1 MRKPFGLRQQFFA
14 IAAGGMILMG
24 LALSSAVGMVAGDQV
39 KQDLGQEL
47 AELAFHMGDKF
58 DRGMWARQGEVAL
71 LAENQAIRTPTDPAE
86 ARRLLNRL
94 QITVPLFS
102 WIGLLAPDGTVLVAT
117 GGILENK
124 SISHRP
130 VYREA
135 KDHLFVGD
143 VHDAKLLAEKLP
155 NPSGDPMRFVD
166 ISQPLHDDT
175 GRLIG
180 ILATHLSW
188 SWAREIEQT
197 LVGGARHADDI
208 ELFIVN
214 NKGEVLLSPG
224 DQGVFSTLEL
234 KSIAMA
240 AGNTRGWTV
249 ERWPDGRDY
258 LTGYAREQG
267 YKSYPGL
274 GWTIL
279 ARRPVESAFLP
290 VWKLQVTIA
299 AIAGVFA
306 VGFALA
312 FWLLAGTVTRPLRK
326 LADAA
331 DALAAKGDG
340 VLPQLGGADEIHRLS
355 ASLRALVLALTSSEH
370 RAARMQDLANRDRL
384 TGLANRAA
392 LDALLDHLLPEARR
406 NQRPIACLYLDL
418 DGFKP
423 VNDTLGHQ
431 AGDTVLQVVAERL
444 RTALRGQDVAVR
456 LGGDEF
462 VAVLTIDGD
471 DWRTEAQ
478 ACATRIIAA
487 LTHPIDVDGGS
498 AKVGTSIGIAAW
510 PDHGNDFVQVMAR
523 ADKALYQAKR
533 GGKNRAVFAD

>member
-39 KQDLGQEL
+39 KRDLGQEL

-94 QITVPLFS
+94 QTSVPLFS
-102 WIGLLAPDGTVLVAT
+102 WIGLLAPDGRVVSAT
-117 GGILENK
+117 GGILEGQN
-124 SISHRP
+124 ISHRP

-135 KDHLFVGD
+135 KDNLFVGD
-143 VHDAKLLAEKLP
+143 VHDAKLLAEKLS
-155 NPSGDPMRFVD
+155 NPKGEPMRFVD
-166 ISQPLHDDT
+166 ISQPLHDDK

-197 LVGGARHADDI
+197 LVGGARHANDI

-234 KSIAMA
+234 KSITLA
-240 AGNTRGWTV
+240 ADNTRGWTV

-299 AIAGVFA
+299 AIGGVFA

-331 DALAAKGDG
+331 DELAARGDG

-370 RAARMQDLANRDRL
+370 RAASMQDLAHRDRL

-392 LDALLDHLLPEARR
+392 LDALLDHLLPQARR

-423 VNDTLGHQ
+423 INDTLGHQ

-471 DWRTEAQ
+471 DWRAEAQ

-487 LTHPIDVDGGS
+487 LTHPVDVDGRS

-510 PDHGNDFVQVMAR
+510 PDHGNDFAQVMAK
-523 ADKALYQAKR
+523 ADEALYQAKR

>member
-1 MRKPFGLRQQFFA
+1 MRKAFGLRQQFFA

-24 LALSSAVGMVAGDQV
+24 LALGSAVGVVAGDQLKRDV
-39 KQDLGQEL
+39 GQEL

-71 LAENQAIRTPTDPAE
+71 LAENQAIRAPDNPAE
-86 ARRLLNRL
+86 VRRLLNHL
-94 QITVPLFS
+94 QTSVPLFS
-102 WIGLLAPDGTVLVAT
+102 WIGLLAPDGQVIAAT
-117 GGILENK
+117 GGILEGKN
-124 SISHRP
+124 ISHRP

-135 KDHLFVGD
+135 KDNLFIGD

-155 NPSGDPMRFVD
+155 NPSGEPMRFVD
-166 ISQPLHDDT
+166 ISQPLHDKN

-188 SWAREIEQT
+188 SWAREIEET
-197 LVGGARHADDI
+197 LVGGVRHADDI
-208 ELFIVN
+208 ELFVVN
-214 NKGEVLLSPG
+214 NKSEVLLSPR
-224 DQGVFSTLEL
+224 DQGLFTSLEL
-234 KSIAMA
+234 KSIALA
-240 AGNTRGWTV
+240 ADNTRGWTV
-249 ERWPDGRDY
+249 ERWPDGRQY

-267 YKSYPGL
+267 YQSYPGL

-279 ARRPVESAFLP
+279 ARRPVENAFLP

-299 AIAGVFA
+299 TIGGVFA
-306 VGFALA
+306 VGFALL
-312 FWLLAGTVTRPLRK
+312 FWFLAGTVTRPLLK

-331 DALAAKGDG
+331 DELAAKGDG
-340 VLPQLGGADEIHRLS
+340 VLPQLGGTEEIHRLS

-370 RAARMQDLANRDRL
+370 RAASMQDLAHRDRL

-392 LDALLDHLLPEARR
+392 LDALLAHLLPEGRR
-406 NQRPIACLYLDL
+406 DNRPVVCMYLDL

-423 VNDTLGHQ
+423 INDTLGHQ
-431 AGDTVLQVVAERL
+431 AGDRVLQVVAERL
-444 RTALRGQDVAVR
+444 RTALRGQDVPVR

-462 VAVLTIDGD
+462 VAVLTVDGD
-471 DWRTEAQ
+471 DWRSEAQ

-487 LTHPIDVDGGS
+487 LTDPIDVDGRS

-510 PDHGNDFVQVMAR
+510 PDHGDEFPQVMAR
-523 ADKALYQAKR
+523 ADEALYQAKR
-533 GGKNRAVFAD
+533 SGKNRAVFAD

>member
-24 LALSSAVGMVAGDQV
+24 LALSSAVGVIAGDQI
-39 KQDLGQEL
+39 KRDLGQEL

-58 DRGMWARQGEVAL
+58 DRGMWSRQGELAL
-71 LAENQAIRTPTDPAE
+71 LAENQVIRAPTNPKE

-94 QITVPLFS
+94 QSSVPLFS
-102 WIGLLAPDGTVLVAT
+102 WIGLLAADGTVVAAT
-117 GGILENK
+117 GGVLETKN
-124 SISHRP
+124 ISHRP
-130 VYREA
+130 VYKEA
-135 KDHLFVGD
+135 KDSLFIGD
-143 VHDAKLLAEKLP
+143 VHDAKLLAEKLL
-155 NPSGDPMRFVD
+155 NPSGEPMRFVD
-166 ISQPLHDDT
+166 ISQPLHDEH
-175 GRLIG
+175 GNLIG

-188 SWAREIEQT
+188 SWAREIEET
-197 LVGGARHADDI
+197 LVGSVRHADDI
-208 ELFIVN
+208 DLFIVN
-214 NKGEVLLSPG
+214 NQGEVLLSPR
-224 DQGVFSTLEL
+224 DQGLFDKLTLN
-234 KSIAMA
+234 SIALA
-240 AGNTRGWTV
+240 TRDDRGWTV

-267 YKSYPGL
+267 YQSYPGL

-279 ARRPVESAFLP
+279 ARRPVENAFVP

-299 AIAGVFA
+299 AIGGFFA
-306 VGFALA
+306 IGFALA
-312 FWLLAGTVTRPLRK
+312 FWFLAGSVTRPLLK

-331 DALAAKGDG
+331 DELATKGDG

-355 ASLRALVLALTSSEH
+355 TSLRALVLALTSSER
-370 RAARMQDLANRDRL
+370 RAASMEDLAHRDRL

-392 LDALLDHLLPEARR
+392 LEALLDHLLPEARR
-406 NQRPIACLYLDL
+406 NKRPVACLYLDL

-423 VNDTLGHQ
+423 INDTLGHH
-431 AGDTVLQVVAERL
+431 AGDVVLQVVADRL
-444 RTALRGQDVAVR
+444 RTALRGQDVPIR

-462 VAVLTIDGD
+462 VAVITIDGD

-478 ACATRIIAA
+478 ACAARIIAA
-487 LTHPIDVDGGS
+487 LTDPIDVDGKS

-510 PDHGNDFVQVMAR
+510 PDHGDDFAQVMAK
-523 ADKALYQAKR
+523 ADEALYQAKR

>member
-1 MRKPFGLRQQFFA
+1 MRKSFGLRQQFFA
-14 IAAGGMILMG
+14 IAAGGMVLMG
-24 LALSSAVGMVAGDQV
+24 LALGSAVGMVAGDQV
-39 KQDLGQEL
+39 KRDLGQEL
-47 AELAFHMGDKF
+47 AELAFHMSDKL

-71 LAENQAIRTPTDPAE
+71 LAENQAIRTPTDPTE
-86 ARRLLNRL
+86 ARRLLNR
-94 QITVPLFS
+94 QQANVPLFS
-102 WIGLLAPDGTVLVAT
+102 WIGLLAPDGHVVAAT
-117 GGILENK
+117 GGILEGQN
-124 SISHRP
+124 ISHRP

-135 KDHLFVGD
+135 KDSLFIGD

-155 NPSGDPMRFVD
+155 NPKGEPMRFVD

-188 SWAREIEQT
+188 SWAREIEET

-214 NKGEVLLSPG
+214 TKGEVLLSPG
-224 DQGVFSTLEL
+224 DQGVFSTLDL
-234 KSIAMA
+234 QSIALA
-240 AGNTRGWTV
+240 ADNNRGWMV
-249 ERWPDGRDY
+249 ERWPDGRRY

-299 AIAGVFA
+299 TIGGVFA

-312 FWLLAGTVTRPLRK
+312 FWVLAGTVTRPLRK

-331 DALAAKGDG
+331 DELATKGDG

-355 ASLRALVLALTSSEH
+355 ASLRALVLALTSSEN
-370 RAARMQDLANRDRL
+370 RAARMQDLAHRDRL

-392 LDALLDHLLPEARR
+392 LDALLGHLLPEARR
-406 NQRPIACLYLDL
+406 NQRPVACLYLDL

-431 AGDTVLQVVAERL
+431 AGDRVLQVVAERL
-444 RTALRGQDVAVR
+444 RTALRGQDVPVR

-471 DWRTEAQ
+471 DWRGEAR

-487 LTHPIDVDGGS
+487 LTDPIDVDGGS

-510 PDHGNDFVQVMAR
+510 PEHGNDFAQVMAK
-523 ADKALYQAKR
+523 ADEALYQAKR
-533 GGKNRAVFAD
+533 GGKNRAAFAD